1 MACVRSAVRYDSE
14 MAGVSGVLFSIVVR
28 CQVSGMCRSVV
39 LYDSE
44 MAGVRHVSGV
54 LFSMVVRWQVSG
66 RCQEC
71 CSL

>member
-1 MACVRSAVRYDSE
+1 
-14 MAGVSGVLFSIVVR
+14 MAGDRQVLGVLFSMIVR
-28 CQVSGMCRSVV
+28 WQVSVCV

-54 LFSMVVRWQVSG
+54 LFSMIVRWQVSG

-71 CSL
+71 CTLW